1 MRNSIGKLIYH
12 WFVCRWY
19 GMKTFRG
26 GWALAHFYWE
36 DYRHRKASWFKI
48 ASVHLKGWSYS
59 DWSVLGIT
67 DANRKQYL
75 STRDYCSLHPFN
87 GKYSFWIDDKLTLK
101 YVLNGTKA
109 GRYMPDYYFMLEGR
123 GMVLPLMDV
132 DGTFRNKGVEGVVAL
147 LQEKKRLA
155 LKLVKGSLGIGF
167 YKAEYDG
174 QAYYL
179 NGEKLDRAAFT
190 ARVSAMEGYLVTEYL
205 LPHAEFAKFCDKSVG
220 CLRYVIGR
228 KKNNELTEIS
238 SYMRFG
244 TKRSKFVENYDQGGV
259 LAIVKNGAYESGNI
273 LDKNTDTNQVIR
285 THPDNGLEIEGR
297 IPHWDEV
304 VEAARIVADTLPQ
317 LSYLGIDFCIT
328 NDDRVKIIE
337 INSLSSLETIE
348 VGGPIF
354 DKPGGAFF
362 KERLNR

>member
-1 MRNSIGKLIYH
+1 M
-12 WFVCRWY
+12 
-19 GMKTFRG
+19 
-26 GWALAHFYWE
+26 
-36 DYRHRKASWFKI
+36 
-48 ASVHLKGWSYS
+48 
-59 DWSVLGIT
+59 
-67 DANRKQYL
+67 
-75 STRDYCSLHPFN
+75 
-87 GKYSFWIDDKLTLK
+87 
-101 YVLNGTKA
+101 
-109 GRYMPDYYFMLEGR
+109 
-123 GMVLPLMDV
+123 
-132 DGTFRNKGVEGVVAL
+132 
-147 LQEKKRLA
+147 
-155 LKLVKGSLGIGF
+155 
-167 YKAEYDG
+167 
-174 QAYYL
+174 
-179 NGEKLDRAAFT
+179 
-190 ARVSAMEGYLVTEYL
+190 VTEYL

-304 VEAARIVADTLPQ
+304 VEAARTVAGVLPQ

-328 NDDRVKIIE
+328 NDDRIKIIE
-337 INSLSSLETIE
+337 INSLSSLVGIE
-348 VGGPIF
+348 ADGPIF

>member
-36 DYRHRKASWFKI
+36 DYKHRKASLFKI
-48 ASVHLKGWSYS
+48 ASVHLRGWSYS

-67 DANRKQYL
+67 DANWKQYL
-75 STRDYCSLHPFN
+75 STRDYCSMHPFN

-132 DGTFRNKGVEGVVAL
+132 DSAFRSMGMDGVVAL
-147 LQEKKRLA
+147 LEKKKLLA

-174 QAYYL
+174 NAYYL
-179 NGEKLDRAAFT
+179 NGEKLDRQAFK
-190 ARVSAMEGYLVTEYL
+190 ARISGMEGYLVTEYL

-228 KKNNELTEIS
+228 KKNNELIEIS

-244 TKRSKFVENYDQGGV
+244 TKKSKFVENYDQGGV
-259 LAIVKNGAYESGNI
+259 MAIVRNGEYESGNI
-273 LDKNTDTNQVIR
+273 LDKSTDTNQVVR
-285 THPDNGLEIEGR
+285 THPDNGLEIKGR
-297 IPHWDEV
+297 IPHWEKV
-304 VEAARIVADTLPQ
+304 VEAARIVAETLPQ

-328 NDDRVKIIE
+328 NDERVKIIE
-337 INSLSSLETIE
+337 INSLSSLVGIE
-348 VGGPIF
+348 ADGSIF
-354 DKPGGAFF
+354 DSLGGEFF
-362 KERLNR
+362 KERLKQ

>member
-1 MRNSIGKLIYH
+1 MRNPIGKRLYH
-12 WFVCRWY
+12 WFVYRWY

-67 DANRKQYL
+67 DANRKHYL

-123 GMVLPLMDV
+123 GRVLPLMDV
-132 DGTFRNKGVEGVVAL
+132 DDAFRNKGVEGVVAL
-147 LQEKKRLA
+147 LEREKRLA

-174 QAYYL
+174 KVYYL

-190 ARVSAMEGYLVTEYL
+190 ARISAMEGYLVTEYL

-220 CLRYVIGR
+220 CLRYVVGR
-228 KKNNELTEIS
+228 KKNNELTEVFS
-238 SYMRFG
+238 FMRLG
-244 TKRSKFVENYDQGGV
+244 TRRSKFVENYNSGGV
-259 LAIVKNGAYESGNI
+259 LSVVRNGEYESGNI
-273 LDKNTDTNQVIR
+273 IDEARNKNLVIR
-285 THPDNGLEIEGR
+285 THPDNGLEIKGR
-297 IPHWDEV
+297 IPHWGTV
-304 VEAARIVADTLPQ
+304 VEAARTVADTLPQ

-328 NDDRVKIIE
+328 NDDRIKIIE
-337 INSLSSLETIE
+337 VNSLTSLDSMQTDCSILET
-348 VGGPIF
+348 
-354 DKPGGAFF
+354 PGGEFF
-362 KERLNR
+362 KERLGR

>member
-1 MRNSIGKLIYH
+1 
-12 WFVCRWY
+12 
-19 GMKTFRG
+19 MKTFRG

-36 DYRHRKASWFKI
+36 DYKHRKASLFKI

-67 DANRKQYL
+67 DANRKRYL
-75 STRDYCSLHPFN
+75 STRDYCFLHPFN

-101 YVLNGTKA
+101 YILDGTAA
-109 GRYMPDYYFMLEGR
+109 GRYMPDYYFMLEGH
-123 GMVLPLMDV
+123 GMVLPLMNV
-132 DGTFRNKGVEGVVAL
+132 GEAFRNKGVDGVVAL
-147 LQEKKRLA
+147 LEEKRRLA
-155 LKLVKGSLGIGF
+155 FKMVKGSLGIGF

-174 QAYYL
+174 DAYYL
-179 NGEKLDRAAFT
+179 NGEKLSGQEFK
-190 ARVSAMEGYLVTEYL
+190 ARISGMEGYLVTEYL

-228 KKNNELTEIS
+228 KKNNELIEIS

-273 LDKNTDTNQVIR
+273 LDKDTDTNQVIR
-285 THPDNGLEIEGR
+285 MHPDNNLEIKGR

-304 VEAARIVADTLPQ
+304 VEAARTVADTLPQ

-328 NDDRVKIIE
+328 HDDRIKIIE
-337 INSLSSLETIE
+337 INLLSSLVGIE
-348 VGGPIF
+348 AGGISIF
-354 DKPGGAFF
+354 DTPGGAFF